1 MTKTTVLIEASG
13 CWASCHPVP
22 LYTHLSSPGKSRN
35 RTSPFWT
42 DFTSTRAV
50 IVWSQ
55 RYSER
60 ERTLMGAKGLFGLG
74 ALAFW
79 LPEIALYTWQ
89 RQALNAKLV
98 TFLLPST
105 FLLVY
110 LLVSM
115 LRPRRIPKPSAAIFM
130 VLGVVFLGTLAMT
143 IGATILGA
151 GFRED
156 PVSTL
161 LAVLLGTAIPIY
173 AFIGATYDGS
183 LYALIFVSILMP
195 LVHLVFERQ
204 NWIIPPK
211 KTQNI

>member
-1 MTKTTVLIEASG
+1 
-13 CWASCHPVP
+13 
-22 LYTHLSSPGKSRN
+22 
-35 RTSPFWT
+35 
-42 DFTSTRAV
+42 
-50 IVWSQ
+50 
-55 RYSER
+55 
-60 ERTLMGAKGLFGLG
+60 MGAKSLFGLG

-79 LPEIALYTWQ
+79 LPEIVLYAWTGQ
-89 RQALNAKLV
+89 ELNRKLV
-98 TFLLPST
+98 TFVLPST
-105 FLLVY
+105 LLLVY

-115 LRPRRIPKPSAAIFM
+115 LRPKRISKPSAAIFM

-161 LAVLLGTAIPIY
+161 LAVLLGTVIPIY
-173 AFIGATYDGS
+173 AFIAATYDGS

-195 LVHLVFERQ
+195 LTHLVFERQ